1 MIMEIIKANKLI
13 IGAAAGG
20 AVVGAGITEG
30 INIAK
35 NKRLAKD
42 NELRLELIKQS
53 LDDNV
58 ILGEEE
64 KQAIIEE
71 IAQIVARKKL
81 SKDARKQYE
90 ETIGECKEQEE
101 KETKEE
107 LEEEQS
113 EEKEEEKEESK
124 ENNKNN
130 NSKKNKNNK

>member
-1 MIMEIIKANKLI
+1 MLLEIIKANKVI

-20 AVVGAGITEG
+20 AAVGAGITEG
-30 INIAK
+30 INVAK

-53 LDDNV
+53 LDDNAV
-58 ILGEEE
+58 LGEKE

-81 SKDARKQYE
+81 SKDTRKEYE
-90 ETIGECKEQEE
+90 KTVAECK

-107 LEEEQS
+107 SEAEQS
-113 EEKEEEKEESK
+113 EEKEDN
-124 ENNKNN
+124 NNKKN
-130 NSKKNKNNK
+130 KKNKNNK

>member
-20 AVVGAGITEG
+20 AAVGAGITEG

-107 LEEEQS
+107 LEEE
-113 EEKEEEKEESK
+113 KEEEKEESK

-130 NSKKNKNNK
+130 KNNNSKKNKNNK

>member
-1 MIMEIIKANKLI
+1 MLLEIIKANKVI

-20 AVVGAGITEG
+20 AAVGAGITEG
-30 INIAK
+30 INVAK

-53 LDDNV
+53 LDDNAV
-58 ILGEEE
+58 LGEKE

-81 SKDARKQYE
+81 SKDTRKEYE
-90 ETIGECKEQEE
+90 KTVAECK

-107 LEEEQS
+107 SEEEQS
-113 EEKEEEKEESK
+113 EEKEDS
-124 ENNKNN
+124 NN
-130 NSKKNKNNK
+130 KKNKNNKNNK

>member
-1 MIMEIIKANKLI
+1 MLLEIIKANKVI

-20 AVVGAGITEG
+20 AAVGAGITEG

-53 LDDNV
+53 LDNNV

-64 KQAIIEE
+64 KQAIVEE

-113 EEKEEEKEESK
+113 EEKEEESK

-130 NSKKNKNNK
+130 NSNNSKKNKNNK